1 MDRRKFLSS
10 LIGGVAATAAVRT
23 FPFRV
28 FSFPKEIQLSSDLLG
43 RGCALTE
50 MPIIEMPVP
59 VDVTLSLFDVAI
71 WISPI
76 GGPYRLL
83 EEISLSEAKARY
95 GYEWKPGHPKTQRAE
110 RDHRIYCAPQGIST
124 TGIIPPT

>member
-1 MDRRKFLSS
+1 MDRRKFLTS
-10 LIGGVAATAAVRT
+10 LVGGVAASAAVRT

-28 FSFPKEIQLSSDLLG
+28 FSFPQEI
-43 RGCALTE
+43 ALTE
-50 MPIIEMPVP
+50 MPIIEMPAP
-59 VDVTLSLFDVAI
+59 FSVAI
-71 WISPI
+71 WSSLI
-76 GGPYRLL
+76 GGPCRLI
-83 EEISLSEAKARY
+83 EQISLSEAKARY